1 MASHAL
7 RHGGGGRLLTLAEI
21 MAIRDECLRHGVA
34 DVALWRATTA
44 TDAQMLWA
52 AGLYAGARPE
62 DVKA

>member
-1 MASHAL
+1 
-7 RHGGGGRLLTLAEI
+7 LTLAEI